1 MFQQKYKGKDKRIS
15 LNEGNIALEEWNH
28 KSQKQKIVVPAYSF
42 KPTYFKVPTTYLN
55 VVKCI
60 PSLYRY

>member
-28 KSQKQKIVVPAYSF
+28 KSQKQKIVVLA
-42 KPTYFKVPTTYLN
+42 
-55 VVKCI
+55 
-60 PSLYRY
+60 